1 MVFSM
6 LKFNL
11 VLALLFVNISA
22 YAEDEKFIGCVMER
36 LKVIEEYDWG
46 GKKETHTK
54 HNEPLISIKG
64 GDFEML
70 IGNETNEEKFP
81 DFIDYFFVGKPKI
94 IEDSNSY
101 NLNYRKYKKRIDEDQ
116 DQDQELY
123 YDWDVIINRNNL
135 DMSMTYKVV
144 HKIYGK
150 YIRKDY
156 TCRLIDKVSF
166 EKYKK
171 EMSEIYMKLNSDF
184 SDNRKKIYDA
194 RKKKKDEETEK
205 VRKSKI

>member
-1 MVFSM
+1 M
-6 LKFNL
+6 LKLNL
-11 VLALLFVNISA
+11 VLVLLFVNVST

-36 LKVIEEYDWG
+36 LKVIEEMDWDR
-46 GKKETHTK
+46 KKETHTK

-101 NLNYRKYKKRIDEDQ
+101 NWNYRKYKKRIDEDE
-116 DQDQELY
+116 DREFY
-123 YDWDVIINRNNL
+123 YDWDVIIDRNNL
-135 DMSMTYKVV
+135 DMRMTYEKK
-144 HKIYGK
+144 HKIYGI

-156 TCRLIDKVSF
+156 ACRLIDKVSF

-194 RKKKKDEETEK
+194 RKKKKDGKAEK
-205 VRKSKI
+205 VRNSKI